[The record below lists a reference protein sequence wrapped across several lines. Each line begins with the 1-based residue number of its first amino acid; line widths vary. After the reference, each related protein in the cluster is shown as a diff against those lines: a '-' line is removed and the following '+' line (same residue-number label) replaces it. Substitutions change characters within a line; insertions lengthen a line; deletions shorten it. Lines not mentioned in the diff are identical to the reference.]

1 MTAKLKTDRIS
12 SLADR
17 DCWLDWLTTT
27 PQTWWAWTEHTQT
40 YRHIYTQTDRDSQVP
55 SMSNDKP
62 KPNHTVRPRVT
73 DVCLSHRLC
82 VHARLCVSMPVSQ
95 TVCPR
100 ATVCLNAC
108 LTDCASTCD
117 CVSQCLSHRL
127 CLHMR
132 LLCLNTCLTNCA
144 SVLIIFQATSTC
156 CWWNWRSDVVTWI
169 HISLSACKNNS
180 NNNNNNKKAVPMT
193 TRCVLYNMGVLKTLP
208 FKIFQDL
215 DLTWNTAMLSADAE
229 NPTLEPNMKW
239 NVSDH

>member
-82 VHARLCVSMPVSQ
+82 VHVWLCVSMPVSQ
-95 TVCPR
+95 TVSPH
-100 ATVCLNAC
+100 ATVM
-108 LTDCASTCD
+108 
-117 CVSQCLSHRL
+117 SQYLSHEL
-127 CLHMR
+127 CISANHLP
-132 LLCLNTCLTNCA
+132 
-144 SVLIIFQATSTC
+144 
-156 CWWNWRSDVVTWI
+156 SDVNLLLMKLTVRRSYMNT
-169 HISLSACKNNS
+169 HQSFSL
-180 NNNNNNKKAVPMT
+180 
-193 TRCVLYNMGVLKTLP
+193 
-208 FKIFQDL
+208 
-215 DLTWNTAMLSADAE
+215 
-229 NPTLEPNMKW
+229 
-239 NVSDH
+239 